1 MLQNFK
7 TILMLTLFG
16 VSFCQVKPV
25 VSNLKP
31 QVLEVPI
38 KTITSPSQYY
48 AIAQSKD
55 NWVVILYEKWCGY
68 SQVSLKMLE
77 ELRKNKE
84 FIKTQVKIILKKTV
98 FILKNLKKLF
108 LILFL
113 IYKLRFFK
121 IY

>member
-16 VSFCQVKPV
+16 VSFCQVQPV

-84 FIKTQVKIILKKTV
+84 FIKTQVKHFSKKNCFKVLK
-98 FILKNLKKLF
+98 IQ
-108 LILFL
+108 I
-113 IYKLRFFK
+113 FFF
-121 IY
+121 